1 MASGI
6 RSSMA
11 LFMSRFSG
19 FSDPKRGNVIVVQKS
34 DDSLWGCLRSKPC
47 VCTFVTF
54 FLLEIIVVG
63 VAAGIYFTQN
73 DSFCAPD
80 ETAQWY
86 VRKYFYN
93 ILCHF
98 YQNFGLFCKYCDIIP

>member
-11 LFMSRFSG
+11 LFMNRFSG

-54 FLLEIIVVG
+54 FLLEIILG

-73 DSFCAPD
+73 DSLTGSICAPPNKD
-80 ETAQWY
+80 ENAQWY
-86 VRKYFYN
+86 V
-93 ILCHF
+93 
-98 YQNFGLFCKYCDIIP
+98 

>member
-1 MASGI
+1 
-6 RSSMA
+6 MA
-11 LFMSRFSG
+11 LFMNRFSG
-19 FSDPKRGNVIVVQKS
+19 FSDPKRGNVIVVQIS

-73 DSFCAPD
+73 DSPIGSNCVPLKED
-80 ETAQWY
+80 NSQRY
-86 VRKYFYN
+86 VLIWHYFMS
-93 ILCHF
+93 HF
-98 YQNFGLFCKYCDIIP
+98 

>member
-11 LFMSRFSG
+11 LFMNRFSG

-34 DDSLWGCLRSKPC
+34 DDSLWGCLRSKPG

-54 FLLEIIVVG
+54 FLLEIILG
-63 VAAGIYFTQN
+63 VTAGIYFIQN
-73 DSFCAPD
+73 DSPIGSNCVPLKED
-80 ETAQWY
+80 NSQ
-86 VRKYFYN
+86 R
-93 ILCHF
+93 
-98 YQNFGLFCKYCDIIP
+98 

>member
-11 LFMSRFSG
+11 LFMNRFSG

-47 VCTFVTF
+47 VCTLVTF
-54 FLLEIIVVG
+54 FFLEIIVVG

-73 DSFCAPD
+73 DSLTGSICAPPNKD
-80 ETAQWY
+80 ENAQWY
-86 VRKYFYN
+86 V
-93 ILCHF
+93 
-98 YQNFGLFCKYCDIIP
+98 

>member
-11 LFMSRFSG
+11 LFMNRFSG

-47 VCTFVTF
+47 VCTFVTVL
-54 FLLEIIVVG
+54 LLEIIAVG
-63 VAAGIYFTQN
+63 VAAGIYFTQS
-73 DSFCAPD
+73 DSLTGSICA
-80 ETAQWY
+80 AQDD
-86 VRKYFYN
+86 VQRFVLLRELVQLSLFYFSYS
-93 ILCHF
+93 
-98 YQNFGLFCKYCDIIP
+98 